1 MARDYA
7 KKLIKMRAYAK
18 TPAGLASKKA
28 SQERWLAKRKADS
41 HNPRDKLK
49 TNPLPL
55 LNAMANWRQL

>member
-7 KKLIKMRAYAK
+7 KKLIQMRAYAK

-41 HNPRDKLK
+41 YNPRDTLK
-49 TNPLPL
+49 TNAQPL
-55 LNAMANWRQL
+55 LQALALWR